1 MSRASISIVAL
12 LLSLMAQLG
21 CGATEAPPPPPEPV
35 TVGEEL
41 PPEPEAPTKQPPPES
56 APPRDLDFP
65 ATEKTAQANGLEV
78 LMVPSDSLPVLYAQL
93 VIRSGNADSPEGRP
107 GMASLVAAMLEQ
119 GTKKKNAEQLAE
131 AIEFLGADLRVSADA
146 DSLVITIRALSEH
159 LDQAIALLAEVATQ
173 PSFDA
178 KELEKLK
185 RRELNRLKL
194 AATNPEYLARRAFY
208 AAIYGDHPYANVD
221 TTEDAVKAVTRKEL
235 ADWHAK
241 HVLPN
246 NAFLV
251 VGGDFD
257 RAALEGTVQKAFA
270 AWKPR
275 ALPERSARAIPE
287 AGKRRVLFIDRPES
301 VQSAIRIGNLAIP
314 RASEAWVPLEVANE
328 VLGGSASARLFM
340 DLREKRSF
348 TYGAY
353 SAVAERRDP
362 GVFTAMAQVR
372 NEVTVPAIDAFF
384 EHLERI
390 VSEAPPEEELADAR
404 NSLGNSFPLSIE
416 TMGRIVDLVTKRE
429 LYGLPADYWSTYRS
443 AVRDVT
449 PEQALEHAK
458 RYIRP
463 DEALIVVVGRA
474 EDFAEPL
481 RKWGPVTVVDA
492 QGKVLRTL
500 EAVE

>member
-1 MSRASISIVAL
+1 VVPNNSFLVVAGDFERDALEASVGKSFGAWKAREVKGPDSPSI
-12 LLSLMAQLG
+12 
-21 CGATEAPPPPPEPV
+21 
-35 TVGEEL
+35 
-41 PPEPEAPTKQPPPES
+41 
-56 APPRDLDFP
+56 P
-65 ATEKTAQANGLEV
+65 ATEG
-78 LMVPSDSLPVLYAQL
+78 
-93 VIRSGNADSPEGRP
+93 
-107 GMASLVAAMLEQ
+107 
-119 GTKKKNAEQLAE
+119 
-131 AIEFLGADLRVSADA
+131 
-146 DSLVITIRALSEH
+146 
-159 LDQAIALLAEVATQ
+159 
-173 PSFDA
+173 
-178 KELEKLK
+178 
-185 RRELNRLKL
+185 
-194 AATNPEYLARRAFY
+194 
-208 AAIYGDHPYANVD
+208 
-221 TTEDAVKAVTRKEL
+221 
-235 ADWHAK
+235 
-241 HVLPN
+241 
-246 NAFLV
+246 
-251 VGGDFD
+251 
-257 RAALEGTVQKAFA
+257 
-270 AWKPR
+270 
-275 ALPERSARAIPE
+275 
-287 AGKRRVLFIDRPES
+287 RRVILIHRPES
-301 VQSAIRIGNLAIP
+301 VQSAIRIGNLALP
-314 RASEAWVPLEVANE
+314 RASDDWIPLEVANE